1 MILRYC
7 VKKNGVLFGEFFG
20 RWIVFFETKNFIF
33 KFSFGLTLGMSSHCP
48 TFVIK
53 LLWMSIL
60 SKLLKICFRT
70 SNFQDIFR
78 CNFKFLL
85 SVWVILNLV
94 RLGRFRVVCL
104 FDIVLSLVL
113 SIHVFRFR
121 GVTYYLFSILP
132 VYENRWY

>member
-1 MILRYC
+1 MVWPWAWVTIAPPLLLNYC
-7 VKKNGVLFGEFFG
+7 G
-20 RWIVFFETKNFIF
+20 WVFFQNF
-33 KFSFGLTLGMSSHCP
+33 
-48 TFVIK
+48 
-53 LLWMSIL
+53 
-60 SKLLKICFRT
+60 LKICFRT

-121 GVTYYLFSILP
+121 GVTTWYQSANRVWIPRGYGCSFWAHRISGC
-132 VYENRWY
+132 VYITTCLLLTCIYCLSYIC